1 MQRKSRM
8 IRQFE
13 GFSFIG
19 LWIIGFTAFAL
30 GPLVF
35 SLIISFYKWSL
46 LDKPV
51 FIGLKNYID
60 MFTLDPL
67 FWKSI
72 KITFTYAIISVPLGL
87 IVSLLLALLLNLKMK
102 GMGIFRTLFYLPS
115 VITGVAVAVLWMW
128 VLQPDFGILNYFLS
142 FVGIKGPDWLGDP
155 QWALTSLIL
164 MSVWGSGGGIVI
176 FLAGLQNIPQL
187 LYDASSIDGATKF
200 RQFWTITLPMIT
212 PTIFFNLIMGIIS
225 AFRTFTQGYVMTK
238 GGPLNST
245 YFYALYIYNKAF
257 QDLQMGYAAALSWV
271 LFAIIAVLTLLVFK
285 SSKSWVY
292 YETERKG

>member
-1 MQRKSRM
+1 
-8 IRQFE
+8 
-13 GFSFIG
+13 
-19 LWIIGFTAFAL
+19 
-30 GPLVF
+30 
-35 SLIISFYKWSL
+35 
-46 LDKPV
+46 
-51 FIGLKNYID
+51 
-60 MFTLDPL
+60 
-67 FWKSI
+67 
-72 KITFTYAIISVPLGL
+72 
-87 IVSLLLALLLNLKMK
+87 VSLLLALLLNLKLK

-155 QWALTSLIL
+155 QWALTSLIM
-164 MSVWGSGGGIVI
+164 MSVWGSGGSIVI

-200 RQFWTITLPMIT
+200 RQFWTVTLPMIT
-212 PTIFFNLIMGIIS
+212 PTIFFNLIMGIIG
-225 AFRTFTQGYVMTK
+225 AFQTFTQGYVMTK

-271 LFAIIAVLTLLVFK
+271 LFAIIAVLSLFVFK

>member
-1 MQRKSRM
+1 MNKM
-8 IRQFE
+8 TRQFE
-13 GFSFIG
+13 GYSFIG
-19 LWIIGFTAFAL
+19 LWIIGFMAFSL
-30 GPLVF
+30 GPLLF
-35 SLIISFYKWSL
+35 SLIISFFKWSL

-60 MFTLDPL
+60 MFKLDPL
-67 FWKSI
+67 FWKSL
-72 KITFTYAIISVPLGL
+72 KVTFTYAVVSVPLGL
-87 IVSLLLALLLNLKMK
+87 IVSLLLAILLNLKLK

-115 VITGVAVAVLWMW
+115 VITGVAAAVLWMW

-142 FVGIKGPDWLGDP
+142 FLGIQGPDWLGDP
-155 QWALTSLIL
+155 NWALTSLIM

-187 LYDASSIDGATKF
+187 LYDVSSIDGATKF
-200 RQFWTITLPMIT
+200 RQFRAITIPMIT
-212 PTIFFNLIMGIIS
+212 PSIFFNLIMGVIG
-225 AFRTFTQGYVMTK
+225 AFRTFTQGYVMTN

-257 QDLQMGYAAALSWV
+257 QDLQMGYAAALSWI
-271 LFAIIAVLTLLVFK
+271 LFIIIAVLTLLVFK
-285 SSKSWVY
+285 TSSSWVY